1 MVGANIACL
10 QQDRIESGEPRWQTI
25 GMVDRLLVSLV
36 ASTVRVGHDGA
47 EVQRII
53 SARKDVPKKGKRY
66 EQDRQV
72 RG

>member
-1 MVGANIACL
+1 MG
-10 QQDRIESGEPRWQTI
+10 
-25 GMVDRLLVSLV
+25 DRLLVLLV
-36 ASTVRVGHDGA
+36 APIGREDDDGA

-53 SARKDVPKKGKRY
+53 SARKDVPKEGKRY